1 MEKEGEVREKLS
13 DLVLNHH
20 RKIDSDS
27 DSLPETPRTLYGPKT
42 IFNLAERRFSYFVN
56 QEGRQNDLST
66 FLESYFHK
74 MMKINE
80 VVGKSDFSGNFVNV
94 ESLE

>member
-1 MEKEGEVREKLS
+1 MALRQF
-13 DLVLNHH
+13 
-20 RKIDSDS
+20 
-27 DSLPETPRTLYGPKT
+27 
-42 IFNLAERRFSYFVN
+42 FNLAEQRFSYFVN
-56 QEGRQNDLST
+56 RGGRQNDLST